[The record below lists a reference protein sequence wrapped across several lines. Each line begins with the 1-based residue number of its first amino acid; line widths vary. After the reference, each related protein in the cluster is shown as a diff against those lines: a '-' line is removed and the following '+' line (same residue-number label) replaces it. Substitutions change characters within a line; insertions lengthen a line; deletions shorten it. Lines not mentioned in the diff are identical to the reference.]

1 MTLGSA
7 WSVGLSGLSTS
18 ADQMSLVSRNVAR
31 AGNPDAARKV
41 GEQITLLGGSARLSS
56 VSRVA
61 DQALLTGV
69 LKSSSSLSQDTNV
82 MAYLDQVYGSFMDPS
97 LDSSPAALLA
107 DLENQ
112 LRLYANQPSSR
123 PAALEVVSSASIL
136 SGALNSAT
144 ETLTTLRSD
153 ADKGIVSAVADMK
166 TVLTELGRVNSEIV
180 TADPARLDI
189 TDQLDKRDGL
199 LKQLSEFVGIQVVPR
214 NGNDII
220 VYADGGAVLFER
232 TPREIEFSPTA
243 YLSPGVSGGALT
255 IDGVVVTGPDATMP
269 LRNGSIMGLM
279 AIRDEILPKLQDQV
293 DEIARGL
300 IEVFA
305 DEDMSGSGK
314 PSLPGLFTWSGAS
327 VPASGLLVSGIAGS
341 LRVNPQVDPAQ
352 GGDVRY
358 LRDGGA
364 SAPTDPDY
372 NANPGVYAG
381 FSEKLL
387 SVLEKFNTARPF
399 DPLAGLS
406 SQKTLSGFAAESV
419 GWLQEHRQNTN
430 YRVDLQ
436 TAIRER
442 SVERLQGVTGI
453 SLDQEM
459 ADLLRFEQSYQ
470 AAGRLIA
477 TVDSMIKS
485 IFDLGR

>member
-7 WSVGLSGLSTS
+7 WSVGLSGLATS

-31 AGNPDAARKV
+31 AGDPNATRKV
-41 GEQITLLGGSARLSS
+41 GEQITLLGGASRLSS

-69 LKSSSSLSQDTNV
+69 LSSSSSLAQETNV
-82 MAYLDQVYGSFMDPS
+82 MAYLDQVYGTFLDPN

-112 LRLYANQPSSR
+112 LRLLANQPSNRS
-123 PAALEVVSSASIL
+123 AALEVVSSASVL
-136 SGALNSAT
+136 SGTLNSAT
-144 ETLTTLRSD
+144 ETITSLRSD
-153 ADKGIVSAVADMK
+153 ADSGIASTVADMR
-166 TVLTELGRVNSEIV
+166 TLLNELGKINTEIV
-180 TADPARLDI
+180 TADPVRTDI
-189 TDQLDKRDGL
+189 TDQLDKRDDV
-199 LKQLSEFVGIQVVPR
+199 LKKLSEYVGIQVVPR

-220 VYADGGAVLFER
+220 VYTDGGVVLFEKM
-232 TPREIEFSPTA
+232 PRDVEFTSTA
-243 YLSPGVSGGALT
+243 YLAPGVSGGAVS
-255 IDGVVVTGPDATMP
+255 IDGVVVTGNNAMMP
-269 LRNGSIMGLM
+269 LRSGSIMGLVSV
-279 AIRDEILPKLQDQV
+279 RDDILPTLQDQV

-305 DEDMSGSGK
+305 DEDQSGSGK
-314 PSLPGLFTWSGAS
+314 PALPGLFTWVGAT
-327 VPASGLLVSGIAGS
+327 VPTPGLLVTGIAGS

-352 GGDVRY
+352 GGDPRY

-364 SAPTDPDY
+364 SAPADPDY
-372 NANPGVYAG
+372 NANPDGNAG
-381 FSEKLL
+381 FSDKLLTLLEKLQA
-387 SVLEKFNTARPF
+387 THPF
-399 DPLAGLS
+399 DSSAGLS
-406 SQKTLSGFAAESV
+406 QQASLSGLAAESL
-419 GWLQEHRQNTN
+419 GWLQEHRQTTS

-442 SVERLQGVTGI
+442 SVERLQGVSGI

-470 AAGRLIA
+470 AAGRLIS
-477 TVDSMIKS
+477 TIDSMLKT